1 MRFWLPILLA
11 LVALSLLA
19 SAKKSESDKD
29 LIARAQS
36 ARVEDQPALY
46 IELAERE
53 LKAAH
58 DLFHEGKSADA
69 RSAVNEIVTY
79 SQKAHAAAAASNKKL
94 KNTEIAFR
102 KMALK
107 LRDIKQTLNYEDRQ
121 PVQTAEDRL
130 ESFRTDLL
138 SHMFPKVHK

>member
-1 MRFWLPILLA
+1 MRVWLPILILI
-11 LVALSLLA
+11 VCSSLLA
-19 SAKKSESDKD
+19 SGKKSETDQE
-29 LIARAQS
+29 LISRAE
-36 ARVEDQPALY
+36 AAKVDDQPPLY

-53 LKAAH
+53 LKSAH
-58 DLFHEGKSADA
+58 DLFHEGKIGEA
-69 RSAVNEIVTY
+69 RSAVNEIVAY

-107 LRDIKQTLNYEDRQ
+107 LRDIKSTLNYEDRA
-121 PVQTAEDRL
+121 PVQAAEDRL
-130 ESFRTDLL
+130 EGFRTDLL